1 MNELVRIEDP
11 GTEVALPDD
20 LVARARDYMHE
31 AKSER
36 TRKVYATAW
45 KMFTAWC
52 DQHDRCPL
60 PCS

>member
-1 MNELVRIEDP
+1 MNELFRVEETQAKAPLPAFLIE
-11 GTEVALPDD
+11 
-20 LVARARDYMHE
+20 RASDYMRE